1 MFMTTRANGML
12 AIVIASF
19 LWGTTGTAANF
30 APDISSF
37 AIGAFS
43 MGFGGILLCV
53 NARERLA
60 QDLSCIRKTPLSLML
75 GSLCVVLYPLA
86 FYTSMR
92 WSGVA
97 IGTVVSIASAPLFA
111 AIIERLFCKKTFSLK
126 WLLSFVF
133 GASGIVLLSIGRAE
147 IDALEADEITQQLG
161 IFLGLIAGLT
171 YAGYS
176 FAVKNMISKGMNS
189 RSAMASLFGIAA
201 IILLPSLFITGKN
214 LFTTVENSMVAIYMA
229 VVPMFL
235 GYLLY
240 GFGLRTID
248 ASTAT
253 IITLIEP
260 LIASILAVWIIGEE
274 FKPIGWMGMG
284 LVCVC
289 LLIQSVNVKL
299 KNQNTH
305 LRKVS

>member
-1 MFMTTRANGML
+1 MVLKSG
-12 AIVIASF
+12 
-19 LWGTTGTAANF
+19 
-30 APDISSF
+30 
-37 AIGAFS
+37 
-43 MGFGGILLCV
+43 
-53 NARERLA
+53 ER
-60 QDLSCIRKTPLSLML
+60 S
-75 GSLCVVLYPLA
+75 
-86 FYTSMR
+86 
-92 WSGVA
+92 
-97 IGTVVSIASAPLFA
+97 
-111 AIIERLFCKKTFSLK
+111 
-126 WLLSFVF
+126 
-133 GASGIVLLSIGRAE
+133 
-147 IDALEADEITQQLG
+147 
-161 IFLGLIAGLT
+161 
-171 YAGYS
+171 
-176 FAVKNMISKGMNS
+176 
-189 RSAMASLFGIAA
+189 GIAA

-299 KNQNTH
+299 KHQNTQ
-305 LRKVS
+305 LRKVG